1 MSNYLNTLK
10 ESFSKDS
17 LLASVF
23 FFFVLSSWYTLRP
36 LRNELAVQDI
46 DNISLLLAMVGIGML
61 FANLIYSWVAS
72 KTNLKQ
78 LIICCYLFLASNLVI
93 FINLDFSSSA
103 WIGRSFY
110 VWCNIYS
117 FFVVAI
123 FWVVAINLFR
133 QNKAK
138 KYFGFI
144 SFGGTL
150 GAAFGSRLSKY
161 LAENFSIVPS
171 CFRVSCSPELDISI
185 FAFFTLGLLILGLL
199 IGLYCIGR
207 VKSENIALGGSAKDA
222 FKFLFNSRDVR
233 LLSFYMFLFTSLM
246 TMHWITSAEIF
257 RTSINSSIERVSLF
271 ADIELAVSLIAGLT
285 QIFLTSFIVKK
296 LGIKFILFS
305 YGVIFSIVF
314 LVYAFAP
321 LLISAILI
329 TIALRVFEYSINK
342 PSREIVFSH
351 LSKIKRYKSSVF
363 IDTFF
368 ARLGDFSGSIF
379 LNFFKG
385 TQIAFSIAPLMA
397 IPFAVTISIIGS
409 RISRILKD

>member
-1 MSNYLNTLK
+1 MNNYLITLK
-10 ESFSKDS
+10 NSFSKDS
-17 LLASVF
+17 FLASLF

-46 DNISLLLAMVGIGML
+46 ENISLLLAMVGIAML
-61 FANLIYSWVAS
+61 FANFLYSWVAS
-72 KTNLKQ
+72 RTNLKQ
-78 LIICCYLFLASNLVI
+78 LIIFCYLFLASNLIV
-93 FINLDFSSSA
+93 FINLDFSSSE

-123 FWVVAINLFR
+123 FWVVSINLFR
-133 QNKAK
+133 QEKAK
-138 KYFGFI
+138 QYFGFI

-161 LAENFSIVPS
+161 IANNFSNTPIDGG
-171 CFRVSCSPELDISI
+171 PEEINISI
-185 FAFFTLGLLILGLL
+185 FAFYTLGLLVAGLL

-207 VKSENIALGGSAKDA
+207 VKSENMPLGGSAKDA
-222 FKFLFNSRDVR
+222 FKNLFNSRDIR
-233 LLSFYMFLFTSLM
+233 YLAFYMFLFTSLM
-246 TMHWITSAEIF
+246 TIHWITSAVIF
-257 RTSINSSIERVSLF
+257 DKAIESSIERVALF
-271 ADIELAVSLIAGLT
+271 ADIELAVSLIAGFIQL
-285 QIFLTSFIVKK
+285 FLTSFIVRN

-314 LVYAFAP
+314 LVYSFAP

-329 TIALRVFEYSINK
+329 TVLLRVFEYSINK

-351 LSKIKRYKSSVF
+351 LSKNKRYKSSVLV
-363 IDTFF
+363 DTFF

-379 LNFFKG
+379 LGLFKG
-385 TQIAFSIAPLMA
+385 TQIVFSVAPLFA
-397 IPFAVTISIIGS
+397 IPFAITISLIGS
-409 RISRILKD
+409 RISNILKN